1 MALLLSVLVRGP
13 MDSSTPNSFAEFIAE
28 AGTPYTG
35 TRIRRVK
42 VRIRGGKVQRNVK
55 RSGVKGFTLRG
66 GKLMRMSAAEKRHRK
81 LGAKRGKMKRRASR
95 ARALMKRRRS
105 MRRLHAL
112 LGR

>member
-1 MALLLSVLVRGP
+1 METL
-13 MDSSTPNSFAEFIAE
+13 PNSFAEFISE

-55 RSGVKGFTLRG
+55 KSGVKGYVLRG
-66 GKLMRMSAAEKRHRK
+66 GRLQRMSAAEKRHRK
-81 LGAKRGKMKRRASR
+81 MGARKGRIKRRASR

-105 MRRLHAL
+105 MRRLNAL